1 MDKGNQKNKRSLSDK
16 ETIYA
21 LIEGRNKEGLQ
32 IFLCPRCNKEYK
44 FNIRQVRYCTKCGQH
59 VSPAFSKED
68 PKKDDFLNRLKFS
81 DLESG
86 K

>member
-1 MDKGNQKNKRSLSDK
+1 MHLSK
-16 ETIYA
+16 EETKKDY
-21 LIEGRNKEGLQ
+21 KS
-32 IFLCPRCNKEYK
+32 FLCPRCNKEYK

-68 PKKDDFLNRLKFS
+68 PKKDDFLNRLKIS